1 MNVDPKFVNR
11 LINLVKSVE
20 ATEFSG
26 IKCRD
31 VEGGTY
37 PNWFEEREALLHD
50 LIRDLGLWYN

>member
-50 LIRDLGLWYN
+50 LIRDLGL